1 MNVTSILSNTQITE
15 KVRILVVEDEYIL
28 SMNLQE
34 TLELLGYTVLDIID
48 TAETAI
54 EKAGELLP
62 NLVLMDIQL
71 RGEMDG
77 IQAAELIWNRFQVP
91 VVYITGHSDKS
102 TVDRANMT
110 FAFGYI
116 LKPVK
121 EQQLYVAIQTAL
133 NRYQREQLSQSQ
145 RLNQLKNNFLAT
157 ASHEMRMPLSNIKM
171 TISVLENILEREGI
185 LNSELLSPFESVAGY
200 ITILHQQCEKGL
212 DLVNTL
218 LSLQMIDTDTYPL
231 ELTSFQLQDWLPHLT
246 LYFRELARSQ
256 KQIFQVNIPPNL
268 PPMVSDLGVVS
279 KIISELL
286 NNACKYSPPDEE
298 IRLTVQTIYMTK
310 NAIDKDELSGMTIN
324 SQVPF
329 FEITI
334 SNSGVIIPKKE
345 QSRIFEP
352 FYRIPY
358 NDFWKI
364 GGTGLGLTLV
374 KKLIEFL
381 QGTIEV
387 TNIEDCTRFTV
398 LLPLSLSDL
407 SS

>member
-1 MNVTSILSNTQITE
+1 
-15 KVRILVVEDEYIL
+15 
-28 SMNLQE
+28 
-34 TLELLGYTVLDIID
+34 
-48 TAETAI
+48 
-54 EKAGELLP
+54 
-62 NLVLMDIQL
+62 
-71 RGEMDG
+71 
-77 IQAAELIWNRFQVP
+77 
-91 VVYITGHSDKS
+91 
-102 TVDRANMT
+102 
-110 FAFGYI
+110 
-116 LKPVK
+116 
-121 EQQLYVAIQTAL
+121 
-133 NRYQREQLSQSQ
+133 
-145 RLNQLKNNFLAT
+145 
-157 ASHEMRMPLSNIKM
+157 
-171 TISVLENILEREGI
+171 VLENILEREGI

-200 ITILHQQCEKGL
+200 ITILHQQCETGL

-218 LSLQMIDTDTYPL
+218 LSLQMIDTDTYSL

-256 KQIFQVNIPPNL
+256 KQIFQVNIPQDL

-298 IRLTVQTIYMTK
+298 IRLTVQIIYMTK
-310 NAIDKDELSGMTIN
+310 NAIDKDDRSGMTIN

-329 FEITI
+329 FQITI

-374 KKLIEFL
+374 KKLIECL